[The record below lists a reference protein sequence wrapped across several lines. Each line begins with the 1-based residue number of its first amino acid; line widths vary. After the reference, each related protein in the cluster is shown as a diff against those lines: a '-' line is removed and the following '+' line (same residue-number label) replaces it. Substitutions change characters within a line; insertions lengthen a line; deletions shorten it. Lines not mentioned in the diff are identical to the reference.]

1 MLVFEMNKRT
11 SFSRCAMFYTLISL
25 GLYAAYVAVI
35 ELNVMLSSD
44 ISYAGTLLPECSE
57 WLYQGLELVAFFT
70 SYAFILFARF
80 VYGRRG
86 GAAMT
91 GIYVLVTLARYVAL
105 WALGMIDGWA
115 AVANLIPELIQ
126 LSVISFICH
135 CSVCSFE
142 QMYDVMACGATQLGE
157 ACPSRLSLVYPAKRQ
172 PCERKKDALLRG
184 AFWSAF
190 LVSVIRVIGRIIYD
204 VMWGWPTDIVDALW
218 MMVYYGLDI
227 IIGIG
232 GYFLILWIIRVLAH
246 RES

>member
-11 SFSRCAMFYTLISL
+11 SFFRCAMFYTLISL
-25 GLYAAYVAVI
+25 GLYAAYIAVI

-80 VYGRRG
+80 VYGWLG
-86 GAAMT
+86 EAAIMV
-91 GIYVLVTLARYVAL
+91 IYFFAALARYVAL

-126 LSVISFICH
+126 LSVIAFICH
-135 CSVCSFE
+135 LSVCSFE
-142 QMYDVMACGATQLGE
+142 QIYDVMACGATQLGE
-157 ACPSRLSLVYPAKRQ
+157 ACPSRLSLVYPAKR
-172 PCERKKDALLRG
+172 RKKDALLRG

-190 LVSVIRVIGRIIYD
+190 LVSIIRVIGRIIYD

-218 MMVYYGLDI
+218 MMLYYGLDI

-232 GYFLILWIIRVLAH
+232 GYFLILWVIRVLAH
-246 RES
+246 HES